1 MPTKLTES
9 IKSHP
14 LVWLIGFIAVAVIP
28 IISFFNVPIPKPAW
42 SIDIKRLELQQL
54 DTHIELLEDQ
64 KERAKSSRFKN
75 LREQD
80 QIERKNEPV
89 PDFYLEEQSFIEN
102 KINRLETDI
111 DAARERK
118 IEEFWGQIFA

>member
-9 IKSHP
+9 IKSHT

-42 SIDIKRLELQQL
+42 STDIKRLELQQL

-64 KERAKSSRFKN
+64 KERAKSSRFIN
-75 LREQD
+75 LRDQD
-80 QIERKNEPV
+80 QIKRKNEPV

-102 KINRLETDI
+102 KIDRLETDI

-118 IEEFWGQIFA
+118 IEVSK